1 MCYRVAVED
10 IEPNHYVAWLLDL
23 PGCFSSAP
31 TKEGAVADVP
41 GRIANYYAWLIN
53 HDSSLPVVN
62 GPFEVEVVEVFQA
75 FTSDEDPDY
84 LVNAF
89 FEDDGRLLRYWDVE
103 VALRLLR
110 WSRQDLLK
118 LVQPLPRERLYQAI
132 SGEVHD
138 SIAGVLEHIA
148 GAENWYLDQLDV
160 GLDLST
166 LPDDPIEKLEA
177 MRAHTQAQLIILVDV
192 DRITE
197 NCGEIWSARK
207 VLRRTLWHERDH
219 TQHIA
224 QLIACLG

>member
-31 TKEGAVADVP
+31 TKEGAVANVP

-62 GPFEVEVVEVFQA
+62 SPFEVEVVEVFQA
-75 FTSDEDPDY
+75 FISDEDPDY

-148 GAENWYLDQLDV
+148 GAENWYLDHLDM
-160 GLDLST
+160 GLDWST

-219 TQHIA
+219 TQHIT
-224 QLIACLG
+224 QLITCLE